1 MPNGR
6 RVGSC
11 GRFFIWAN
19 MGTNRQPMGAAARG
33 ARMRRERE
41 PLQNRVTPFGDVVA
55 IPQRGL
61 YIGNRGIIHDPATKM
76 LLGRRWTTKAWL
88 VCVLDYKGRRR
99 ELMGG
104 RSWTEL
110 FFLDE
115 AVALAAGH
123 RSCFFCRRGDAQAFR
138 AAWGEAKG
146 GQAPVAPEIDA
157 VLHKERLDR
166 GRKRVHAISDPVAEL
181 PDGAV
186 IIAAG
191 EAYTIAHGRA
201 FRWSEQGY
209 QAARQL
215 SRADGLADPTIDVAR
230 DSGWLPVSVTPGY

>member
-11 GRFFIWAN
+11 GRFFNSAN
-19 MGTNRQPMGAAARG
+19 MGTNRRPMGAAARG
-33 ARMRRERE
+33 TRMRRERE

-123 RSCFFCRRGDAQAFR
+123 RPCFFCRRRCSSISCRLGQ
-138 AAWGEAKG
+138 GEGRG
-146 GQAPVAPEIDA
+146 GA
-157 VLHKERLDR
+157 
-166 GRKRVHAISDPVAEL
+166 
-181 PDGAV
+181 
-186 IIAAG
+186 
-191 EAYTIAHGRA
+191 
-201 FRWSEQGY
+201 
-209 QAARQL
+209 
-215 SRADGLADPTIDVAR
+215 SRAGDRCGTARRAPGPRPQADP
-230 DSGWLPVSVTPGY
+230 SHL